1 MTDEAVTVV
10 LHDAGS
16 LELAKQI
23 VLVNGGP
30 LAARGPQLELLG
42 QLWAAVN
49 DWLAATARA
58 VAPPPEVGPGIAEK
72 LVTRGLASRFRRRR
86 IL

>member
-1 MTDEAVTVV
+1 M
-10 LHDAGS
+10 LHDPRS
-16 LELAKQI
+16 LELANQI
-23 VLVNGGP
+23 VQLNGGP
-30 LAARGPQLELLG
+30 LAARGPQLDLLG

-58 VAPPPEVGPGIAEK
+58 LAPPPEVAPGAAEK
-72 LVTRGLASRFRRRR
+72 LVARALGSRFRRRR